1 MDNEQMT
8 ILAKLLRTP
17 ALVLFAAIAGALG
30 YLMRTLD
37 KKEPLSKARLCLEAA
52 ASGFVG
58 LITIWLC
65 HAMNLSYEW
74 TGVVVGVCGWLG
86 AHASIQLLQ
95 KVVWAKLR
103 IK

>member
-1 MDNEQMT
+1 MDNEQ
-8 ILAKLLRTP
+8 INLIAKLLRTP

-30 YLMRTLD
+30 YLMRSLD
-37 KKEPLSKARLCLEAA
+37 SGQKLSKARLFLEAA

-58 LITIWLC
+58 LLTIWLC

-86 AHASIQLLQ
+86 AHASIQVLQ